1 MSRCLKAIPSQE
13 ENKSRF
19 LVGSYT
25 SKQAFLHSIN
35 YDVEKNE
42 LNIKEVVNFE
52 KAEKN
57 DMIFNDVIG
66 IYSPVHLEDMHGSN
80 NNNEMS
86 FFIQVFNETDRKYQL
101 KMLKNIDGGEGEILY
116 NDIKASHSNLI
127 FE

>member
-1 MSRCLKAIPSQE
+1 LSRCLKAIPSQE